1 MATTPEFREFIVEQ
15 LSRVRPVTARSM
27 FGGAGLYADGL
38 IFGLIA
44 EDSVYFK
51 VDDTNRADFESAGR
65 GPFHPFGDERYSMSY
80 YELPDHLLESPD
92 ELRPWMENAIAVSRA
107 ARRKKRK

>member
-1 MATTPEFREFIVEQ
+1 MATSPEFRAFIVEQ

-44 EDSVYFK
+44 GDQVYFK
-51 VDDTNRADFESAGR
+51 VDDASRADYEAAGR
-65 GPFHPFGDERYSMSY
+65 GAFQPYGDGRSMMSY
-80 YELPDHLLESPD
+80 YELPDGLLESPD
-92 ELRPWMENAIAVSRA
+92 ELRLWMERAIEASRA
-107 ARRKKRK
+107 ARRNRRR